1 MKILRQSKIEEL
13 VAFDCKHGSIVIGTD
28 EAGRGPLAGPVV
40 AGAVYFPELNQEV
53 CEVVKFIDDS
63 KKFSS
68 NPKLRK
74 ELSESIKSV
83 AKYSIQ
89 ECSVEEIDKINIL
102 QASLLA
108 MRKSCEELIGQLNLS
123 CHSEGFSPKNLSN
136 LDFKPNSPN
145 GQILRTAQ
153 DDKEIH
159 SNLIIL
165 VDGNFVIPQYNYK
178 QKAVKKGDTLSAS
191 IAAASILAKV
201 HRDELMQ
208 GLAENFPQYGWH
220 KNKGYGTQEHR
231 EAILTHGACKCH
243 RKTFLN
249 KVLCEQKKLF

>member
-13 VAFDCKHGSIVIGTD
+13 VAFDCKHGSLVIGTD
-28 EAGRGPLAGPVV
+28 EAGRGPFAGPVV
-40 AGAVYFPELNQEV
+40 ASAVYFPELNQEV
-53 CEVVKFIDDS
+53 CEVIKFIDDS

-68 NPKLRK
+68 NHKLRK
-74 ELSESIKSV
+74 ELAEGIKSV

-108 MRKSCEELIGQLNLS
+108 MKKSCEDLISQLELSRHCERREAIHKPSKKWIASSQAPRNDKQG
-123 CHSEGFSPKNLSN
+123 SN
-136 LDFKPNSPN
+136 
-145 GQILRTAQ
+145 T
-153 DDKEIH
+153 
-159 SNLIIL
+159 LIIL
-165 VDGNFVIPQYNYK
+165 VDGNFIIPRYDYK
-178 QKAVKKGDTLSAS
+178 QNAVKKGDTLSAS

-208 GLAENFPQYGWH
+208 KLAEDFPQYGWH
-220 KNKGYGTQEHR
+220 KNKGYPTPAHI
-231 EAILTHGACKCH
+231 EALRTHGACKWH
-243 RKTFLN
+243 RKTFLG

>member
-13 VAFDCKHGSIVIGTD
+13 IAFDCNHGSVTIGTD
-28 EAGRGPLAGPVV
+28 EAGRGPLAGPVI
-40 AGAVYFPELNQEV
+40 ASAVYFPDLSQEV
-53 CEVVKFIDDS
+53 CEVIKFIDDS

-89 ECSVEEIDKINIL
+89 ECTVEEIDKINIL

-108 MRKSCEELIGQLNLS
+108 MKKSCEDLINQISLN
-123 CHSEGFSPKNLSN
+123 
-136 LDFKPNSPN
+136 
-145 GQILRTAQ
+145 
-153 DDKEIH
+153 KE
-159 SNLIIL
+159 SLIIL
-165 VDGNFVIPQYNYK
+165 VDGNFIIPRYDYK

-201 HRDELMQ
+201 HRDEFMQ
-208 GLAENFPQYGWH
+208 GLSEDFPQYYWH
-220 KNKGYGTQEHR
+220 KNKGYPTPAHI
-231 EAILTHGACKCH
+231 EALRAHGACKWH
-243 RKTFLN
+243 RKTFLG

>member
-1 MKILRQSKIEEL
+1 LRILRKSKIEEL
-13 VAFDCKHGSIVIGTD
+13 IEFDRKQGCFVIGTD

-40 AGAVYFPELNQEV
+40 AGAVYFPELSEEV
-53 CEVVKFIDDS
+53 IEIIKFIDDS

-68 NPKLRK
+68 SPKLRK

-108 MRKSCEELIGQLNLS
+108 MKKACEDLISQLTIESSVILSDQRERENLKATNWTDS
-123 CHSEGFSPKNLSN
+123 HASASPS
-136 LDFKPNSPN
+136 
-145 GQILRTAQ
+145 LRMTN
-153 DDKEIH
+153 

-165 VDGNFVIPQYNYK
+165 IDGIHLIPKYK
-178 QKAVKKGDTLSAS
+178 YPQKAVKKGDTLSAS

-201 HRDELMQ
+201 YRDELMQ
-208 GLAENFPQYGWH
+208 GLAEDFPQYLWH
-220 KNKGYGTQEHR
+220 KNKGYPTKAHR
-231 EAILTHGACKCH
+231 VAILTHGACAWH
-243 RKTFLN
+243 RETFLG
-249 KVLCEQKKLF
+249 KILCEQKKLF

>member
-1 MKILRQSKIEEL
+1 LKILRQSKIEEL
-13 VAFDCKHGSIVIGTD
+13 VAFDCKHGSVVIGTD
-28 EAGRGPLAGPVV
+28 EAGRGPLAGSVV
-40 AGAVYFPELNQEV
+40 ASAVYFPELNQEV
-53 CEVVKFIDDS
+53 CEVIKFIDDS
-63 KKFSS
+63 KAFSS

-108 MRKSCEELIGQLNLS
+108 MKKSCEDLISQLELSRHCERREAIHKPSKKWIASSQAPRNDEQS
-123 CHSEGFSPKNLSN
+123 SN
-136 LDFKPNSPN
+136 
-145 GQILRTAQ
+145 T
-153 DDKEIH
+153 
-159 SNLIIL
+159 LIIL
-165 VDGNFVIPQYNYK
+165 VDGNFIIPRYNYK
-178 QKAVKKGDTLSAS
+178 QKAVKKGDTLSAA

-201 HRDELMQ
+201 DRDELMCK
-208 GLAENFPQYGWH
+208 LAEEFPQYGWH

-231 EAILTHGACKCH
+231 KAILTYGACKWH
-243 RKTFLN
+243 RKTFLD